1 VDRVEAMTLNR
12 RRARELEAL
21 YEEILAEYG
30 PVLGRVA
37 ASYEFDP
44 ALREDLF
51 QEICLAVWKALPRFE
66 GRASLKTFVYR
77 IAHNRGLTHGWR
89 AKGGP
94 LPLEEPEGLR
104 DPAPSPE
111 EAMVRR
117 GRRERL
123 AAAILRLPVDWRQ
136 VLTLRLEGLSYEEIS
151 EITGV
156 TANGAMVRASRA
168 RARLRELLAEGEEVA
183 R

>member
-1 VDRVEAMTLNR
+1 MTLDR
-12 RRARELEAL
+12 RRGRELEAL
-21 YEEILAEYG
+21 YGEVLSEYG

-44 ALREDLF
+44 ELREDLF

-77 IAHNRGLTHGWR
+77 IAHNRGLSHGWR
-89 AKGGP
+89 ARRTP
-94 LPLEEPEGLR
+94 LPLEEPER
-104 DPAPSPE
+104 VHDPAPSPQDAIE
-111 EAMVRR
+111 RKSQ
-117 GRRERL
+117 RERL
-123 AAAILRLPVDWRQ
+123 ARAIRQLPVDWRQ

-151 EITGV
+151 EIAGV

-168 RARLRELLAEGEEVA
+168 RARLRELLAEEEGDP